1 VKNRRTEKSQNH
13 NQPLEPWNPE
23 ILEPFLE
30 VSSLYIHIPFCLKK
44 CSYCDFFSVPY
55 DASSAHAYT
64 DALCKE
70 LYLKSKIAHRLTTVY
85 IGGGTP
91 SLLPDKCFSQIFSCL
106 GDNFQISHDAE
117 ISVEANPGTLNESKV
132 NLLLSLGV
140 NRMSLGVQSFNDD
153 ELNVL
158 GRIHTADDA
167 LRSLGLI
174 RNAGLQ
180 NYSLDLIYGIPG
192 QSMDSWRE
200 SIVKAVD
207 CSPMHIST
215 YELTL
220 EEGTPLYALIKLQAN
235 EQFSYRV
242 AKGQPCH
249 SGLSGIFLRENGFPT
264 SGNDTKK
271 TIDHPYSKTYIH
283 NLLPMKIPPEDII
296 LDMYNHT
303 IDYLQNSGYKH
314 YEISNFALHGFQC
327 LHNLNYWD
335 RGGYIGAGAGA
346 HSFVNGI
353 RSHNVK
359 DIHDYSERLNNGLI
373 PETEVLK
380 ISPAEALKEF
390 LFLGLRKRT
399 GISICKT
406 TLFGVDIISA
416 CKEMLEAGYFEVKD
430 DSLRLTRN
438 GIVLSNSVI
447 VRLFGNLGL

>member
-1 VKNRRTEKSQNH
+1 
-13 NQPLEPWNPE
+13 
-23 ILEPFLE
+23 
-30 VSSLYIHIPFCLKK
+30 LK
-44 CSYCDFFSVPY
+44 
-55 DASSAHAYT
+55 
-64 DALCKE
+64 
-70 LYLKSKIAHRLTTVY
+70 TVY

-200 SIVKAVD
+200 SISKAVD

-220 EEGTPLYALIKLQAN
+220 ERGTPLYNVMKMPEEELVLAM
-235 EQFSYRV
+235 Y
-242 AKGQPCH
+242 
-249 SGLSGIFLRENGFPT
+249 
-264 SGNDTKK
+264 
-271 TIDHPYSKTYIH
+271 TY
-283 NLLPMKIPPEDII
+283 
-296 LDMYNHT
+296 T
-303 IDYLQNSGYKH
+303 IDYLAIHGYKH
-314 YEISNFALHGFQC
+314 YEISNFALPGFQC
-327 LHNLNYWD
+327 FHNLNYWD

-346 HSFVNGI
+346 HSFVNGM

-359 DIHDYSERLNNGLI
+359 DIHDYIERLSNGLI
-373 PETEVLK
+373 PETELSN
-380 ISPAEALKEF
+380 ISPADALKEF
-390 LFLGLRKRT
+390 LFLGLRKT
-399 GISICKT
+399 NGISICKT
-406 TLFGVDIISA
+406 KIFGVDIISA

-430 DSLRLTRN
+430 DSLRLTRK
-438 GIVLSNSVI
+438 GIVLSNAVI

>member
-1 VKNRRTEKSQNH
+1 MKNRRTEKSQNH
-13 NQPLEPWNPE
+13 NQPLERWNPE

-30 VSSLYIHIPFCLKK
+30 VSSLYIHIPFCVKK

-70 LYLKSKIAHRLTTVY
+70 LYLKSKSAHRLKTVY

-200 SIVKAVD
+200 SILKAVD

-220 EEGTPLYALIKLQAN
+220 EKGTPLYNVMKMPEEELVLAM
-235 EQFSYRV
+235 Y
-242 AKGQPCH
+242 
-249 SGLSGIFLRENGFPT
+249 
-264 SGNDTKK
+264 
-271 TIDHPYSKTYIH
+271 TY
-283 NLLPMKIPPEDII
+283 
-296 LDMYNHT
+296 T
-303 IDYLQNSGYKH
+303 IDYLASHGYKH

-327 LHNLNYWD
+327 FHNLNYWD

>member
-1 VKNRRTEKSQNH
+1 MMKMNYEIGSNH
-13 NQPLEPWNPE
+13 RYP
-23 ILEPFLE
+23 LEPFLE
-30 VSSLYIHIPFCLKK
+30 VSSLYIHIPFCVKK

-70 LYLKSKIAHRLTTVY
+70 LYLKSKSAHRLKTVY

-117 ISVEANPGTLNESKV
+117 ISVEANPGTLNQSKV
-132 NLLLSLGV
+132 NLLLSFGV

-153 ELNVL
+153 ELKVL

-174 RNAGLQ
+174 RNSGLQ
-180 NYSLDLIYGIPG
+180 NYSIDLMYGIPG
-192 QSMDSWRE
+192 QTMDSWRE
-200 SIVKAVD
+200 SISKAVD

-220 EEGTPLYALIKLQAN
+220 EKGTPLYNVMKMPEEDLVLAM
-235 EQFSYRV
+235 Y
-242 AKGQPCH
+242 
-249 SGLSGIFLRENGFPT
+249 
-264 SGNDTKK
+264 
-271 TIDHPYSKTYIH
+271 TY
-283 NLLPMKIPPEDII
+283 
-296 LDMYNHT
+296 T
-303 IDYLQNSGYKH
+303 IDYLASHGYKH

-327 LHNLNYWD
+327 FHNLNYWD

-373 PETEVLK
+373 PETELLK

-390 LFLGLRKRT
+390 LFLGLRKT
-399 GISICKT
+399 NGISIGKT
-406 TLFGVDIISA
+406 KLFGIDIISA

-430 DSLRLTRN
+430 DSLRLTRK

>member
-1 VKNRRTEKSQNH
+1 
-13 NQPLEPWNPE
+13 
-23 ILEPFLE
+23 
-30 VSSLYIHIPFCLKK
+30 
-44 CSYCDFFSVPY
+44 
-55 DASSAHAYT
+55 
-64 DALCKE
+64 
-70 LYLKSKIAHRLTTVY
+70 
-85 IGGGTP
+85 
-91 SLLPDKCFSQIFSCL
+91 L

-117 ISVEANPGTLNESKV
+117 ISVEANPGTLDESKV

-200 SIVKAVD
+200 SILKAVD
-207 CSPMHIST
+207 CSPKHIST

-220 EEGTPLYALIKLQAN
+220 EKGTPLYNIIRNPPLPPFSKGGADRDSQEIDIKSPSLLK
-235 EQFSYRV
+235 RG
-242 AKGQPCH
+242 KG
-249 SGLSGIFLRENGFPT
+249 R
-264 SGNDTKK
+264 
-271 TIDHPYSKTYIH
+271 
-283 NLLPMKIPPEDII
+283 LLNKLTLPEEDII
-296 LDMYNHT
+296 LEMYNNT
-303 IDYLQNSGYKH
+303 IDYLARHGYKH
-314 YEISNFALHGFQC
+314 YEISNFSLHGFQC
-327 LHNLNYWD
+327 FHNLNYWD

-346 HSFVNGI
+346 HSFVHGI

-373 PETEVLK
+373 PETEFLE

-390 LFLGLRKRT
+390 LFLGLRKT
-399 GISICKT
+399 NGISICKT
-406 TLFGVDIISA
+406 KLFGVDIISA
-416 CKEMLEAGYFEVKD
+416 CKEMLEAGYVEVKD

>member
-1 VKNRRTEKSQNH
+1 MKTKSIESSYNQA
-13 NQPLEPWNPE
+13 QPLEPWNPG

-30 VSSLYIHIPFCLKK
+30 VSSLYIHIPFCVKK

-55 DASSAHAYT
+55 DVSSAHAYT

-70 LYLKSKIAHRLTTVY
+70 LYLKSKSAHRLKTVY

-117 ISVEANPGTLNESKV
+117 ISVEANPGTLNQSKV

-153 ELNVL
+153 ELKVL

-174 RNAGLQ
+174 RNSGLQ

-200 SIVKAVD
+200 SISKAVD

-220 EEGTPLYALIKLQAN
+220 EKGTPLYNVMKMPEEDLVLAM
-235 EQFSYRV
+235 Y
-242 AKGQPCH
+242 
-249 SGLSGIFLRENGFPT
+249 
-264 SGNDTKK
+264 
-271 TIDHPYSKTYIH
+271 TY
-283 NLLPMKIPPEDII
+283 
-296 LDMYNHT
+296 T
-303 IDYLQNSGYKH
+303 IDYLASHGYKH

-327 LHNLNYWD
+327 FHNLNYWD

-359 DIHDYSERLNNGLI
+359 DIHDYIERLNNGLI
-373 PETEVLK
+373 PETELLK

-390 LFLGLRKRT
+390 LFLGLRKT
-399 GISICKT
+399 NGISIYKT
-406 TLFGVDIISA
+406 KLFGIDIISA

-430 DSLRLTRN
+430 DSLRLTRK

>member
-1 VKNRRTEKSQNH
+1 MKNRRTEKSQNH
-13 NQPLEPWNPE
+13 NQPLERWNPE

-30 VSSLYIHIPFCLKK
+30 VSSLYIHIPFCVKK

-70 LYLKSKIAHRLTTVY
+70 LYLKSKSAHRLKTVY

-192 QSMDSWRE
+192 QSMDSWCE

-220 EEGTPLYALIKLQAN
+220 EKGTPLYNVMKMPEEELVLAM
-235 EQFSYRV
+235 Y
-242 AKGQPCH
+242 
-249 SGLSGIFLRENGFPT
+249 
-264 SGNDTKK
+264 
-271 TIDHPYSKTYIH
+271 TY
-283 NLLPMKIPPEDII
+283 
-296 LDMYNHT
+296 T
-303 IDYLQNSGYKH
+303 IDYLASHGYKH

-327 LHNLNYWD
+327 FHNLNYWD

>member
-1 VKNRRTEKSQNH
+1 VKNNRTEKSQNH
-13 NQPLEPWNPE
+13 NQPLEPWNPG
-23 ILEPFLE
+23 ILDPFLE
-30 VSSLYIHIPFCLKK
+30 VSSLYIHIPFCVKK

-70 LYLKSKIAHRLTTVY
+70 LYLKSKSAHRLKTVY

-91 SLLPDKCFSQIFSCL
+91 SLLPDKCFSRIFSCL

-200 SIVKAVD
+200 SILKAVD

-220 EEGTPLYALIKLQAN
+220 EKGTPLYNIIRNPPFPPFSKGGADRDSQEIDIKSPSLLKRGKGRLLNKLTMPEEDLIL
-235 EQFSYRV
+235 E
-242 AKGQPCH
+242 
-249 SGLSGIFLRENGFPT
+249 
-264 SGNDTKK
+264 
-271 TIDHPYSKTYIH
+271 
-283 NLLPMKIPPEDII
+283 
-296 LDMYNHT
+296 MYNNT
-303 IDYLQNSGYKH
+303 IDYLARNGYKH

-327 LHNLNYWD
+327 FHNLNYWD

-373 PETEVLK
+373 PETEFLE
-380 ISPAEALKEF
+380 ISTAEALKEF
-390 LFLGLRKRT
+390 LFLGLRKT
-399 GISICKT
+399 NGISICKT
-406 TLFGVDIISA
+406 KLFGVDIISA
-416 CKEMLEAGYFEVKD
+416 CKEMLEAGYCEVKH
-430 DSLRLTRN
+430 DSLRLTRK

-447 VRLFGNLGL
+447 VRLFENLGL

>member
-1 VKNRRTEKSQNH
+1 VKTKSIASSH
-13 NQPLEPWNPE
+13 NQAQPLEPLNPG
-23 ILEPFLE
+23 ILEPFLK
-30 VSSLYIHIPFCLKK
+30 VASLYIHIPFCVKK

-70 LYLKSKIAHRLTTVY
+70 LYLKSKSAHRLKTVY

-91 SLLPDKCFSQIFSCL
+91 SLLPDKCFSQIFSSL

-117 ISVEANPGTLNESKV
+117 ISVEANPGTLNQSKV

-174 RNAGLQ
+174 KNSGLQ

-200 SIVKAVD
+200 SISKAVD

-220 EEGTPLYALIKLQAN
+220 EKGTPLYNVMKMPEEDLVLAM
-235 EQFSYRV
+235 Y
-242 AKGQPCH
+242 
-249 SGLSGIFLRENGFPT
+249 
-264 SGNDTKK
+264 
-271 TIDHPYSKTYIH
+271 TY
-283 NLLPMKIPPEDII
+283 
-296 LDMYNHT
+296 T
-303 IDYLQNSGYKH
+303 IDYLASHSYKH

-327 LHNLNYWD
+327 FHNLNYWD

-359 DIHDYSERLNNGLI
+359 DIHDYIERLNNGLI
-373 PETEVLK
+373 PETELLK

-390 LFLGLRKRT
+390 LFLGLRKT
-399 GISICKT
+399 NGISICKT
-406 TLFGVDIISA
+406 KIFGVDIISA

-430 DSLRLTRN
+430 DSLRLTRK
-438 GIVLSNSVI
+438 GIVLSNAVI